1 MIKYANKS
9 GWRRKMIKYANKSG
23 YSEVWGFKIG
33 RKYIRVLF
41 NDCVERRYTYRSAGE
56 ENVEI
61 MKQLALKGKGLGT
74 FIYRHVAYRY
84 EK

>member
-1 MIKYANKS
+1 MANVPSTAPTRKS
-9 GWRRKMIKYANKSG
+9 ASLR
-23 YSEVWGFKIG
+23 
-33 RKYIRVLF
+33 
-41 NDCVERRYTYRSAGE
+41 RSAGE